1 MDTPLELLKKELSTL
16 RFVASSTR
24 STQKR
29 LQAREL
35 IIKYEVAIQILENHQ
50 TINHDNR
57 RRK

>member
-1 MDTPLELLKKELSTL
+1 MTPLELLKKELSTL

-50 TINHDNR
+50 TLQP
-57 RRK
+57 